1 MTEESL
7 GRHRGTRQVYIRCVS
22 NAEREI
28 LDILQNFERE
38 KLATVL
44 ESLRDGLADKL
55 NKMKAIDD
63 SILA

>member
-7 GRHRGTRQVYIRCVS
+7 GSHRGTHQVYIRCVS

-38 KLATVL
+38 KSATVL